1 MATNVRLTRGR
12 GGNRHPIAVK
22 EFIVERLGQ
31 VGEDCISGMHQAYKD
46 ALIQLARDRKREFLY
61 HHATYPSFYKKAW
74 ELIQEGRIEQ
84 SGRTEPSDSVS
95 FAGMEDKPT
104 RNYYRLARSQR
115 R

>member
-61 HHATYPSFYKKAW
+61 HHATYHSFYQQVW
-74 ELIQEGRIEQ
+74 ELTQEGKIEL
-84 SGRTEPSDSVS
+84 SGREEPSDSPG
-95 FAGMEDKPT
+95 FAGRENKPT
-104 RNYYRLARSQR
+104 RKYYRLARSQR